1 MSQAAMAIGRN
12 ADEEHLQLISA
23 ALDGRTSTV
32 KALLRH
38 GVDVNARTH
47 EGRTA
52 LMFAIINMHP
62 ATVKELLKLGADV
75 NAQSV
80 AGFTPLFLAVCSGD
94 ARIVQALL
102 DKGADV
108 RKTLTPGQNALAHA
122 AEHGY
127 NDIVE
132 LLERAMNRSND
143 VRSQTVP
150 ESGSP
155 KGVPTLW

>member
-1 MSQAAMAIGRN
+1 MSHAEMTTHPN
-12 ADEEHLQLISA
+12 DDEEHLELMSA
-23 ALDGRTSTV
+23 ALDGRTATV

-62 ATVKELLKLGADV
+62 ATVQELLNLGADV

-94 ARIVQALL
+94 ARMVQALL
-102 DKGADV
+102 DKGADI
-108 RKTLTPGQNALAHA
+108 RKTLTSGQTVLAHA
-122 AEHGY
+122 AEHGF

-132 LLERAMNRSND
+132 LLKQAMNRSKD

-150 ESGSP
+150 KSGSV
-155 KGVPTLW
+155 KSVLTLS